1 MNIHA
6 KLPST
11 PEEFIV
17 WNEDRE
23 GKREFVRGRVVEMM
37 IHTTRN
43 HARLCN
49 RLMAELGKSL
59 LPNTYDIG
67 SADFAVKTN
76 DGVRYP
82 DVFVDLIVSDTKG
95 TDLSARHPVLL
106 VEVLSPSSH
115 SRDFGEKVDD
125 YKGLPTLQHYLILS
139 QDEPRAWLWSR
150 KGSDWQGPEEY
161 SGQLGQIELN
171 GIGASFNMQA
181 QYHGIA

>member
-43 HARLCN
+43 HTRLCV
-49 RLMAELGKSL
+49 RLMAELGRTLALDK
-59 LPNTYDIG
+59 YDIG
-67 SADFAVKTN
+67 SADFAIKTS

-82 DVFVDLIVSDTKG
+82 DVFVDLIVPETKG
-95 TDLSARHPVLL
+95 TDLAARHPLL
-106 VEVLSPSSH
+106 MVEVLSPSSH

-125 YKGLPTLQHYLILS
+125 YKELPTLRHYLILA
-139 QDEPRAWLWSR
+139 QDEPHAWLWSR
-150 KGSDWQGPEEY
+150 QESDWQGPVEY
-161 SGQLGQIELN
+161 LGQSGWVELP
-171 GIGASFNMQA
+171 GIGARFDMQA
-181 QYHGIA
+181 LYSGIA

>member
-11 PEEFIV
+11 PEEFLV
-17 WNEDRE
+17 WNEGRE

-59 LPNTYDIG
+59 PPNIYDIG

-76 DGVRYP
+76 DGIRFP
-82 DVFVDLIVSDTKG
+82 DVFVDLIVPDTKG
-95 TDLSARHPVLL
+95 TDLVARHPLLL

-115 SRDFGEKVDD
+115 SRDFGEKLDD
-125 YKGLPTLQHYLILS
+125 YKDLPTLQHYLILS
-139 QDEPRAWLWSR
+139 QDEPRGWLWSR
-150 KGSDWQGPEEY
+150 TSKGWQGPEEFT
-161 SGQLGQIELN
+161 GQAERIELP
-171 GIGASFNMQA
+171 GIGASFDMSVL
-181 QYHGIA
+181 YIGIA